1 MTRFLSTNLRGHS
14 MQSKLVLITGGSR
27 GIGAETALLAA
38 QKGWDVVITYRSKIA
53 AAEAVVKKIITLGQR
68 ALAIKVD
75 LAREQDIY
83 ALFKT
88 VDKEFG
94 RLDAL
99 VNNAGVITVIS
110 AFVDMSPARIR
121 DVFNVNVVGAFI
133 CAQEAVK
140 RMAHSSGGQG
150 GGIVNLSSAA
160 ARIGAPNEFID
171 YAASKGAIDTL
182 TTGLSKEVGG
192 EGIRVNAVRPGLIIT
207 DMHADAG
214 DKDRPEKFKHA
225 IPMQRAGKPSEVAS
239 AIVWLI
245 SDEASYV
252 SGACLDVSGGR

>member
-1 MTRFLSTNLRGHS
+1 MTRFLSTNLWGQS

-27 GIGAETALLAA
+27 GIGAEAALLAA

-53 AAEAVVKKIITLGQR
+53 AAEAVVNKIIALGQR
-68 ALAIKVD
+68 ALAVKVD
-75 LAREQDIY
+75 VAREQDIY
-83 ALFKT
+83 DLFKM

-121 DVFNVNVVGAFI
+121 DVFNVNVVGTFI
-133 CAQEAVK
+133 CAQEAIK
-140 RMAHSSGGQG
+140 RMAHRSGGQG
-150 GGIVNLSSAA
+150 GCIVNLS
-160 ARIGAPNEFID
+160 
-171 YAASKGAIDTL
+171 SKGAIDTL
-182 TTGLSKEVGG
+182 TTGLSKEVAG

-214 DKDRPEKFKHA
+214 DKDRPEKFKHT

-252 SGACLDVSGGR
+252 SGTCLDVTGGR